1 MASTDG
7 SPWFYPHRVSAAPG
21 DTVAIHASGPGGP
34 CRLIARRI
42 GADETLCAEYDGI
55 EVGTHRIPAHA
66 DAVGCDWPAA
76 FTFAVGEDWPTGYI
90 DLELIDE
97 TGSSTHHFLC
107 CRPAAPTPGRALLV
121 LSTNTY
127 HSYNYWG
134 GANSYA
140 HVDQLADGLE
150 PAEARERAIGT
161 LSRMRPFAQG
171 LLAPPPGAPR
181 LVNLTVRGPGE
192 LVIPGD
198 LDWILEHSPSAYDG
212 SAGFLQKWE
221 HHFVAWAEANG
232 YELDFACDHDFET
245 PDGRLLEDYD
255 TVLLVGHSEYWSK
268 HQRDQLDE
276 FVDRG
281 GNLAIFG
288 GNTAYWK
295 VRWEDEGRT
304 LVAHKWKGELDDER
318 WAPDDPDSEAT
329 HLWSHPAFDRP
340 EAELTGL
347 SFLYGGY
354 HRLAMCVSRGSGAY
368 TIYRP
373 DHWALEGSDLYYGD
387 QLGASVPLLG
397 YENDGCPIRFEHG
410 LPHPGDGVG
419 IPTDLEIIG
428 IAPAALLEPPDNPF
442 GEIIPPED
450 PETLATIAHGR
461 SDAVGIERLNRGHA
475 VMASFERGEG
485 QVFNTGTTEWAHGLA
500 AGDPFVAR
508 ITSNVLDRF
517 LSRRPGAPRER

>member
-1 MASTDG
+1 MVSTDG
-7 SPWFYPHRVSAAPG
+7 SPWFYPDRVSAAPG

-42 GADETLCAEYDGI
+42 GAEETVCADYEGI
-55 EVGTHRIPAHA
+55 EVGTHPIPEHA
-66 DAVGCDWPAA
+66 DALGCDWPAA
-76 FTFAVGEDWPTGYI
+76 FSFTVGEDWPTGYI

-140 HVDQLADGLE
+140 HVDQLAEGLE
-150 PAEARERAIGT
+150 PAEARDRAIGK

-181 LVNLTVRGPGE
+181 LVNMTVRGPGE

-198 LDWILEHSPSAYDG
+198 MDWILEHGPSAYDG

-221 HHFVAWAEANG
+221 HRFVAWAEANG

-245 PDGRLLEDYD
+245 PGGRLLDDHD

-268 HQRDQLDE
+268 NQRDQLDE
-276 FVDRG
+276 FVDDG

-295 VRWEDEGRT
+295 VRWEDDGRT

-318 WAPDDPDSEAT
+318 WAADDPDSDAT
-329 HLWSHPAFDRP
+329 HLWSHPAFGRP

-354 HRLAMCVSRGSGAY
+354 HRLAMCVARGSAPSRSTDPTTGPSRVPTSTTATSWEPTCRCWATRTTAARSASSTVCPTRATASGSRPTWRSSGSPRRRCSNRP
-368 TIYRP
+368 TIRTARSSPRGPRDPGHDRARTRRRGRRRTTQSRP
-373 DHWALEGSDLYYGD
+373 
-387 QLGASVPLLG
+387 
-397 YENDGCPIRFEHG
+397 R
-410 LPHPGDGVG
+410 GDGELRARRRAG
-419 IPTDLEIIG
+419 LQHRHHRMGPR
-428 IAPAALLEPPDNPF
+428 P
-442 GEIIPPED
+442 
-450 PETLATIAHGR
+450 
-461 SDAVGIERLNRGHA
+461 RG
-475 VMASFERGEG
+475 G
-485 QVFNTGTTEWAHGLA
+485 
-500 AGDPFVAR
+500 
-508 ITSNVLDRF
+508 
-517 LSRRPGAPRER
+517 